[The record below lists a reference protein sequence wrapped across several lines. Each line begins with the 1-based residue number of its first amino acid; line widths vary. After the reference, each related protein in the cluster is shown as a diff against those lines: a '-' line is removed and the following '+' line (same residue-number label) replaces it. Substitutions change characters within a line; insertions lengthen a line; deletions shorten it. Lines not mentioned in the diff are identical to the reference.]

1 MSLVFKPNMK
11 DYRVTINPSKISQ
24 QIQLHWLIVFCEQK
38 GFFIKTFVFGF
49 YKMFTEM
56 KHDWM
61 NKVSIELFKFSII
74 RTDYLFICS
83 YVDMDFWS
91 RVQGLEFK
99 TT

>member
-1 MSLVFKPNMK
+1 MK
-11 DYRVTINPSKISQ
+11 DYRVTINPSEISQ
-24 QIQLHWLIVFCEQK
+24 QIQLHWLIVLVFCEQK

-49 YKMFTEM
+49 YKMFTGI
-56 KHDWM
+56 KHDCM
-61 NKVSIELFKFSII
+61 KKVSFELFKFSII

-99 TT
+99 TI